1 MDMDIEVESQRHP
14 FRFMVKFLVFVGI
27 LFVAGKFM
35 AKQKEDWS
43 GISEAQAREKIES
56 KLASRVGEDKAT
68 DIANQ
73 IVSVLT
79 EKGVIKSSTEDAAD
93 VADEVVNLA
102 DEADETDEADAVEEA
117 VEEVTSK

>member
-35 AKQKEDWS
+35 AKQKEYWS

-102 DEADETDEADAVEEA
+102 DDADEADAVEEA